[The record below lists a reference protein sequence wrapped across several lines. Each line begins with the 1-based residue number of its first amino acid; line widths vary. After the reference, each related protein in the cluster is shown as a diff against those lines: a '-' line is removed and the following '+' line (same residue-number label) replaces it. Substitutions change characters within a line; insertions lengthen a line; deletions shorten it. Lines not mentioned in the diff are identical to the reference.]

1 MAARAIKLTLGF
13 HSACGVFHLTS
24 DICLTSVCC
33 LSGTFLPSQYSHIDV
48 TPTMASNRIQQIAE
62 ATDAERSAYL
72 ETAGWADNPFAHSAT
87 LDEYVIPSDGTV
99 ADIASALRD
108 YTGPVLIHSR
118 YSGVGKTT
126 LLNML
131 LESFTDYETVNIGE
145 HNVSSYELA
154 AIIADELGVGK
165 SSSTKLTEAK
175 IRRELEDTDRP
186 VLIGVDEFGLNSKDT
201 LHTVQYL
208 NDLPNT
214 RVLLTGMTSQWDA
227 IGNVGS
233 DGRAF
238 QRRVS
243 YEVQLEPF
251 DREQTNEMVRRRI
264 ATVTDYDHDDYA
276 RVPLTPITADAV
288 GEVHAQSHGI
298 PAVATAALSELV
310 GLAAYRYDQ
319 IGDAEINAELA
330 GKVTKM

>member
-1 MAARAIKLTLGF
+1 MAR
-13 HSACGVFHLTS
+13 
-24 DICLTSVCC
+24 
-33 LSGTFLPSQYSHIDV
+33 
-48 TPTMASNRIQQIAE
+48 NRIQQIAD
-62 ATDAERSAYL
+62 ATGAERAAYL
-72 ETAGWADNPFAHSAT
+72 DAAGWSDNPFAHSAT
-87 LDEYVIPSDGTV
+87 IDEYVIPSDGTI

-126 LLNML
+126 LLQML
-131 LESFTDYETVNIGE
+131 LESFEADHDTMKLPE
-145 HNVSSYELA
+145 HNMSAYELA
-154 AIIADELGVGK
+154 ALVADELGVGK

-175 IRRELEDTDRP
+175 IRRALEDADQP

-214 RVLLTGMTSQWDA
+214 RVLLTGMTSQWEA
-227 IGNVGS
+227 IGRLDS

-243 YEVQLEPF
+243 YETQLTPF
-251 DREQTNEMVRRRI
+251 ELEQTEEMVRRRI
-264 ATVTDYDHDDYA
+264 ATATDADHDNYTD
-276 RVPLTPITADAV
+276 VPLDPVTEEALEEIHDR
-288 GEVHAQSHGI
+288 SRGI
-298 PAVATAALSELV
+298 PAVATAAISELV

-319 IGDAEINAELA
+319 VGDAEIDAVLA
-330 GKVTKM
+330 SKIAYSDPRADTPDDGEQ